1 MSTHYEVLQVS
12 ETASTDLIKQRFQQ
26 LILINHPDKQTKATD
41 TDRAH
46 KILKA
51 WEVLRSPTSRRAYD
65 IELESERNKKDL
77 AIGAE
82 VDLDEMEYNEEDR
95 SFSLVCRCSGDY
107 VITEDELETNIDVV
121 GCNNCSL
128 RIRVLYDVV
137 EEEDD

>member
-1 MSTHYEVLQVS
+1 MFADQI
-12 ETASTDLIKQRFQQ
+12 AGQ
-26 LILINHPDKQTKATD
+26 
-41 TDRAH
+41 
-46 KILKA
+46 
-51 WEVLRSPTSRRAYD
+51 
-65 IELESERNKKDL
+65 RNKKDL

-137 EEEDD
+137 EEEDQDNLFQ